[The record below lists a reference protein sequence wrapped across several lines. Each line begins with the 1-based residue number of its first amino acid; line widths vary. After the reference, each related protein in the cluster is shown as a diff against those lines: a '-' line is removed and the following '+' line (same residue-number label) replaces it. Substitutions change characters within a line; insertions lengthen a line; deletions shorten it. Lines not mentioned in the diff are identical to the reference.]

1 MKNLK
6 LCTDYSDEER
16 FVDYE
21 KNVQWAQ
28 KLIDE
33 VDAIRLA
40 LPPYNSTQLKQL
52 ISILLDNA
60 IRHSKP
66 DGEVRLS
73 LTKDHGIAEISV
85 INKGDEIP
93 AEHRERIF
101 ERFYRVDTARNGE
114 DKHYGLG
121 LAIAK
126 AIVDAHHGHIE
137 VNCYNGLVEFHVRM
151 PMK

>member
-1 MKNLK
+1 MATTNG
-6 LCTDYSDEER
+6 S
-16 FVDYE
+16 
-21 KNVQWAQ
+21 
-28 KLIDE
+28 
-33 VDAIRLA
+33 
-40 LPPYNSTQLKQL
+40 
-52 ISILLDNA
+52 
-60 IRHSKP
+60 
-66 DGEVRLS
+66 
-73 LTKDHGIAEISV
+73 GIAEISV
-85 INKGDEIP
+85 INMGEEIP
-93 AEHRERIF
+93 AEHREQIF